1 LTKIATSE
9 LLEEMLAALNNT
21 FTLFHSLS
29 FDKATKM
36 SASTS
41 SPKHSQSEPKEV
53 PGAWNSVNEDKED
66 TSTPYMKMFFQA
78 NAIPT
83 RYNIFAALS
92 SWLTLAGFIVVP
104 GTFTSLRDSETLAN
118 NRGGK
123 VLQNTVQNLPL
134 LPVAGVLCLCGT
146 IGMCGL
152 WWTFR
157 RNYVWLIRQ
166 IFL

>member
-1 LTKIATSE
+1 MTKIATSE
-9 LLEEMLAALNNT
+9 LLEEMLVALNNT

-41 SPKHSQSEPKEV
+41 SPKHSQSKPKEV

-104 GTFTSLRDSETLAN
+104 RTFTSLRDSETLAN

-134 LPVAGVLCLCGT
+134 LPVAGVLYLCGT